1 MHVLPF
7 NDMTRY
13 AVIAGVL
20 GRNHEDAAENG
31 YGRRDG
37 GHQERILVVAIVVE
51 RVVEGDLSD

>member
-1 MHVLPF
+1 
-7 NDMTRY
+7 MTRY
-13 AVIAGVL
+13 AVIAGAL